1 MCDQA
6 KAVQKI
12 GRLSELELQAIKKQV
27 EDEAQCE
34 LCTEQDLTMEPETEE
49 TDVGIVED
57 EMNDMNE

>member
-6 KAVQKI
+6 KAVRKN
-12 GRLSELELQAIKKQV
+12 GRLSELELKAIKKQV

-34 LCTEQDLTMEPETEE
+34 LCTKQDLTMEPETEE